1 MADDRTTAYA
11 AGIYEIARGEG
22 QAERVESELFQ
33 IAQAF
38 ESSNELRTTL
48 GDGAIPLERRQAII
62 GDLLGSRASDLTVSV
77 LSFLVSAGH
86 ISELGDIARALS
98 DHAAASVNKEV
109 AVVRSAVA
117 LDDATIERLAA
128 ALGRSTGKT
137 VEVRV
142 VVDPS
147 VLGGIEATVGDTV
160 IDGTVRS
167 KLDQL
172 RATVATR

>member
-11 AGIYEIARGEG
+11 MGIYEIARGEG
-22 QAERVESELFQ
+22 QADRVEAELFGV
-33 IAQAF
+33 AQAF
-38 ESSNELRTTL
+38 ETSNELRTTL
-48 GDGAIPLERRQAII
+48 SDASIPLERRQSIV
-62 GDLLGSRASDLTVSV
+62 GDLLGTRASDLTVSV
-77 LSFLVSAGH
+77 LGFLVSTGR
-86 ISELGDIARALS
+86 IGELGEIARAVS
-98 DHAAASVNKEV
+98 DHAATTANKEV
-109 AVVRSAVA
+109 AVVRSAID
-117 LDDATIERLAA
+117 LDDATVERLAA
-128 ALGRSTGKT
+128 ALQRATGKS
-137 VEVRV
+137 VDVKV

>member
-11 AGIYEIARGEG
+11 EGIYAIARGEG
-22 QAERVESELFQ
+22 EAERVETELFQ

-38 ESSNELRTTL
+38 EGSNELRTTL
-48 GDGAIPLERRQAII
+48 SDAAIPLERRHAII
-62 GDLLGSRASDLTVSV
+62 GDLLGTRASDLTVSV
-77 LSFLVSAGH
+77 LTFLVTTERIG
-86 ISELGDIARALS
+86 ELGEIARALS
-98 DHAAASVNKEV
+98 DHAATSVNKEV
-109 AVVRSAVA
+109 AVVRSAVS
-117 LDDATIERLAA
+117 LDNATVERLAA
-128 ALGRSTGKT
+128 ALAKATGKR
-137 VEVRV
+137 VDVKV